1 MRAAAK
7 FGDAGERGEGEVQS
21 RITLAEPVA
30 DQFIAVTRLGA
41 WLRTQ
46 SAGVPVMLCAEVGV
60 PQGLDHLV
68 QAVEDFP
75 VPAAYQWACRYGSGF
90 FQGQP
95 SGNDPLG
102 DLDMSLG
109 ATNVPAEGCFVG
121 GRRQVRTPERG
132 LTAGGS
138 QPRATAG
145 SSTIDKSQSA
155 GALVPVGAGF

>member
-30 DQFIAVTRLGA
+30 DQFIAVTWHGA

-102 DLDMSLG
+102 DLDM
-109 ATNVPAEGCFVG
+109 
-121 GRRQVRTPERG
+121 
-132 LTAGGS
+132 
-138 QPRATAG
+138 QPRRY
-145 SSTIDKSQSA
+145 
-155 GALVPVGAGF
+155 

>member
-1 MRAAAK
+1 VRAAAK

-30 DQFIAVTRLGA
+30 DQFIAVTWHGA

-75 VPAAYQWACRYGSGF
+75 VPASRSGLSWSEAVLGSDAADTMRSGAPWSTASLARAPP
-90 FQGQP
+90 P
-95 SGNDPLG
+95 SVILQSRPWRPRWVWRS
-102 DLDMSLG
+102 SLVLL
-109 ATNVPAEGCFVG
+109 N
-121 GRRQVRTPERG
+121 
-132 LTAGGS
+132 
-138 QPRATAG
+138 
-145 SSTIDKSQSA
+145 
-155 GALVPVGAGF
+155 